1 MNVLKR
7 LAFVIVPFSIS
18 AAIYVSEDGIDREVQ
33 HPFDEIPSFELP
45 SNTSETADVTP
56 PTSTPVS
63 SSRQEQNL
71 SHAQCFQHG
80 INYRKL
86 TYQRYTAARQAYS
99 GGKEQDRVP
108 YFIWLNNAIDERVY
122 DPFWEQ
128 LLGWA
133 SHYIRYASYRVAH
146 RNHAIDDS
154 ILLPNAAFI
163 AIKSKRYIDL
173 LAILDASPSLVN
185 ASIDDVDLLSFIL
198 LADPDISLQDVV
210 SLLDAGVI
218 PSLLSLR
225 IFGERHQFQ
234 YADVAMLY
242 DKNDVH
248 LSSWL
253 FTRGRPKLFKNNLL
267 SVALMQHDS
276 KQVAYWYQKQ
286 VPLHIVDSQ
295 YSALDLLPVPQ
306 DKQQETLYSDI
317 ASELISQG
325 FSPDFYL
332 QTDLLMSWLPESLGG
347 YLRDNSQQKLNELNA
362 VQAKPLEREI
372 ARVNALGLQLKSV
385 PVQECAQY
393 ENLQGLFTLKYS
405 VERFKSA
412 QDWVESVFA
421 KVEGSDSL
429 DYQFLYPE
437 GDATT
442 LGEYTFREGFSSYRI
457 EQQTIDRLKEGAMV
471 PDNALLFTLKNAS
484 FYAVEQ
490 LEDFNINWQEEDEQ
504 GRNAIHYAVKRNFP
518 TEVLELLFKK
528 GVDIEGDHLVL
539 LDLIQRDSVSTKM
552 LLNRSKLL
560 RKHGAAMTTKH
571 LLALYERD
579 DIFRNGFDEV
589 LRFYYAELLAQEDQ
603 EPAIVAWSH
612 SQAGKNLMMPR

>member
-18 AAIYVSEDGIDREVQ
+18 AAIYVSEDGIDREAQ

-45 SNTSETADVTP
+45 SNTSETADATP

-63 SSRQEQNL
+63 PSRQEQNL

-128 LLGWA
+128 MLGWA
-133 SHYIRYASYRVAH
+133 SHYIQYASYRVAH

-173 LAILDASPSLVN
+173 LAILEASPSLVN

-242 DKNDVH
+242 DQNDVH

-276 KQVAYWYQKQ
+276 KQAAYWYQKQ

-317 ASELISQG
+317 ASELILQG

-372 ARVNALGLQLKSV
+372 ARVNTLGLQLKSV

-442 LGEYTFREGFSSYRI
+442 LAEYTFREGFSSYRI
-457 EQQTIDRLKEGAMV
+457 EQQTIDRLQEGAMV

-518 TEVLELLFKK
+518 TEILELLFKK